1 MEAAKPILSTPN
13 INEDLEINEMI
24 EPKSFEIEINN
35 KKCKFEIAKSKNNK
49 GIIFKV
55 SFISALEYYFL
66 FISEDELYNLNP
78 FFKLYQN
85 LNEIF
90 TLLLDTINDKNYSV
104 SFQDTFVILVFKF
117 SLLTF
122 F

>member
-1 MEAAKPILSTPN
+1 
-13 INEDLEINEMI
+13 MI

-90 TLLLDTINDKNYSV
+90 TLLVDTINDKNYSV